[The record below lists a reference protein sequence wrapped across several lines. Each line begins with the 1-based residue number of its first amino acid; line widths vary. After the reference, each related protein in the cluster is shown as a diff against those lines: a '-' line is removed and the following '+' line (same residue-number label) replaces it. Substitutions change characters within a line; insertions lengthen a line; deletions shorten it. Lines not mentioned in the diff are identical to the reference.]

1 MPWVIALFTAGLTTT
16 SQTVIE
22 AIRAYIPDAP
32 MHNPYSLA
40 AIEAAAVAMPGI
52 PQVAVF
58 DTAFHARMPRR
69 SINYAIDQDV
79 ANKHGIRRYGFHGI
93 SHEYAAGIAS
103 DFLERPMNELRLI
116 TLHLGNGASACAVE
130 FGRSAETSMGNTPLE
145 GLVMGTRSVDLP
157 VCQALAMTCVK

>member
-1 MPWVIALFTAGLTTT
+1 MSEYTVDALGHRVVHGGPDYHEPQLITE
-16 SQTVIE
+16 TVIE

-93 SHEYAAGIAS
+93 SHEYAAGIALS
-103 DFLERPMNELRLI
+103 LI
-116 TLHLGNGASACAVE
+116 HI
-130 FGRSAETSMGNTPLE
+130 
-145 GLVMGTRSVDLP
+145 
-157 VCQALAMTCVK
+157 